1 MKQKKLLVL
10 ELALAVGL
18 VAALAWGASAVKTQ
32 REISDKVVRLHVV
45 ANSDS
50 EEDQA
55 LKYRVR
61 DAVLARTTAL
71 LEASS
76 DRSQAEGLL
85 RGQILELERIAA
97 EEIAAAGYDYAVTAE
112 LTTADFPTKEYE
124 SFTLPAGN
132 YLALR
137 VVIGEGA
144 GQNWWCV
151 VFPPLCTAA
160 AAEVPASALAA
171 GFSEDEVRLITEE
184 DQGYMLKFKTLEWL
198 EALKDKRS

>member
-1 MKQKKLLVL
+1 MKTKKLWII
-10 ELALAVGL
+10 ELALFLAFA
-18 VAALAWGASAVKTQ
+18 AALLWGIRAVRTQ
-32 REISDKVVRLHVV
+32 QEISDKVVRLHVV

-55 LKYRVR
+55 LKLRVR
-61 DAVLARTTAL
+61 DAILARTTAL
-71 LEASS
+71 LEASA
-76 DRSQAEGLL
+76 DRSDAEGLI
-85 RGQILELERIAA
+85 RGQLLELEELAKK
-97 EEIAAAGYDYAVTAE
+97 EIAAAGYDYTVEAE
-112 LTTADFPTKEYE
+112 LTEMDFPTKEYE

-137 VVIGEGA
+137 VSIGEGK

-171 GFSEDEVRLITEE
+171 GFSQEEVRLITGE
-184 DQGYMLKFKTLEWL
+184 DEGYVLKFKTLEWL
-198 EALKDKRS
+198 EALKEKME